1 MADQVGEVR
10 GPPLP
15 SRRTSQVVAVLV
27 AAGLAVLLRLAGVEF
42 LMHSSEEGPVWWPL
56 AGVGAVAL
64 LLSRRWLWGP
74 IVAGLAI
81 GLTVAAAMTG
91 FSLNAVAGAVGGV
104 CETGLTAA
112 FIGRFLPERRTAGH
126 RGQMMLV
133 VLCALAGTTVAS
145 VAFAAVI
152 GVGGGE
158 VDRLWWQFA
167 RSHLLGLCVTASALL
182 AQQVRHPAQI
192 LAGLRDHRTNLEW
205 ALQLLVLGAV
215 CGAVFLTHQRVI
227 SSSIIAL
234 PLIWS
239 CLRLGPLRTAVGQ
252 ALAAV
257 IMTVGTLHGFG
268 RVAALDRSGEI
279 VIALQDSILN
289 LTLITLVVAV
299 VAQAR
304 DRAFAVIHD
313 RTRDLNSAERMA
325 RLGST
330 RWEPGAREV
339 VWSDGLF
346 ALLGTSPADTT
357 PGLPAMLAAVH
368 PQDRGRL
375 QQEMVT
381 ISQDGRRRTTEYRIV
396 RPDGEVRDVLSYA
409 AAERGANGRIRQVF
423 ATLQDITEAKAAAA
437 EVARAHDELA
447 AVLDAVTGVAII
459 GADPATNV
467 IQFFNRGAEN
477 LFGYT
482 AQEVVGRFRVHDL
495 HDPDELA
502 DLTADGTSLGQEV
515 DKSVASRGL
524 HGRQWTFI
532 RQDGTRFP
540 GQLTVSAQEAPD
552 GAQQARIGVV
562 TDLSRVLQ
570 VQEELSESQDRFRL
584 AFDGAPVGMAMVAL
598 DSDDPGAI
606 FHVNSAFCELTGRTE
621 DELLALRID
630 ALLMDDG
637 EAEDSRRNV
646 AELLHGVIETITTER
661 RIVRPDGQEQW
672 GRVSTSAVRP
682 PGDGRGPYLIC
693 LVEDITAR
701 KELTERLHHDAT
713 HDPLTGLPN
722 RLHLHRQLEQ
732 TLADRRKSAVAV
744 LYLDLDG
751 FKAVNDTQGH
761 GAGDDLLIQV
771 ADRIAA
777 SVRSTDVVA
786 RLGGDE
792 FAVLCPG
799 LGDEEI
805 ALQIG
810 HAILAELTRE
820 FDLGSCTVRVGA
832 SIGVAMEGD
841 GDTGPALLH
850 AADVAMYT
858 AKREGKG
865 RVRRYMPGVGAGPSS
880 AGPPGTP

>member
-1 MADQVGEVR
+1 MEQVGEVR

-15 SRRTSQVVAVLV
+15 SRRTGTALAVLV
-27 AAGLAVLLRLAGVEF
+27 AAVVAVLLRLAGVEF
-42 LMHSSEEGPVWWPL
+42 LSHSTGEGPIWWPL

-64 LLSRRWLWGP
+64 LLCRRRLWGP
-74 IVAGLAI
+74 IVAGLGI
-81 GLTVAAAMTG
+81 GLTVAAALTG
-91 FSLNAVAGAVGGV
+91 FSLNAVACAVGSV
-104 CETGLTAA
+104 CETGLTALLLR
-112 FIGRFLPERRTAGH
+112 RFLPERLTAGL

-133 VLCALAGTTVAS
+133 LLCALAGTAVAS
-145 VAFAAVI
+145 VVFAGVI
-152 GVGGGE
+152 GLGGGE

-167 RSHLLGLCVTASALL
+167 RSHLLGLCVMASALL
-182 AQQVRHPAQI
+182 AQQIRHPAQI
-192 LAGLRDHRTNLEW
+192 LTGLRDHRVNLEW

-227 SSSIIAL
+227 TSSIIAL

-239 CLRLGPLRTAVGQ
+239 CLRLGPFRTAVGQ
-252 ALAAV
+252 ALTAV

-268 RVAALDRSGEI
+268 RVAALDRSGQI
-279 VIALQDSILN
+279 VIALQDAVLN

-330 RWEPGAREV
+330 RWSPGGRDV
-339 VWSDGLF
+339 VWSDGMF
-346 ALLGTSPADTT
+346 ALFGTSRADIT
-357 PGLPAMLAAVH
+357 PGLPAMLATVH
-368 PQDRGRL
+368 PHDRGRL

-381 ISQDGRRRTTEYRIV
+381 ISQDGQLRTTEYRIV
-396 RPDGEVRDVLSYA
+396 RPDGDVRDVLSYA
-409 AAERGANGRIRQVF
+409 AAERGTDGKVRQVF
-423 ATLQDITEAKAAAA
+423 ATVQDVTEAKAAAA
-437 EVARAHDELA
+437 AVARAHDELA
-447 AVLDAVTGVAII
+447 AVLDAVTGAAII
-459 GADPATNV
+459 GADPATGV

-477 LFGYT
+477 LFGYG
-482 AQEVVGRFRVHDL
+482 ADEAVGRFRAVDL

-502 DLTADGTSLGQEV
+502 DLVRSGISLDREI
-515 DKSVASRGL
+515 SRSLASRGQ
-524 HGRQWTFI
+524 HGQQWSY
-532 RQDGTRFP
+532 RRKNGTNFP
-540 GQLTVSAQEAPD
+540 GLLTISAQPGPD
-552 GAQQARIGVV
+552 GQPSSLIRVV
-562 TDLSRVLQ
+562 TDLSTVLQ
-570 VQEELSESQDRFRL
+570 VQEQLNESQDRFRL

-598 DSDDPGAI
+598 DRDDPGAI
-606 FHVNSAFCELTGRTE
+606 FHVNAAFCELTGRTE

-630 ALLMDDG
+630 ALLVDDG
-637 EAEDSRRNV
+637 EAEASRRNV
-646 AELLHGVIETITTER
+646 AELLTGDIDTITTER

-682 PGDGRGPYLIC
+682 HGDGRGPYLIC
-693 LVEDITAR
+693 LVEDTTAR

-722 RLHLHRQLEQ
+722 RLHLNRQLEQ
-732 TLADRRKSAVAV
+732 TLADRRKGAIAV

-792 FAVLCPG
+792 FAVVCPG

-810 HAILAELTRE
+810 HAILAELMRE

-850 AADVAMYT
+850 AADVAMYE

-865 RVRRYMPGVGAGPSS
+865 RVRRYTPDAGHAPSS
-880 AGPPGTP
+880 AGTP